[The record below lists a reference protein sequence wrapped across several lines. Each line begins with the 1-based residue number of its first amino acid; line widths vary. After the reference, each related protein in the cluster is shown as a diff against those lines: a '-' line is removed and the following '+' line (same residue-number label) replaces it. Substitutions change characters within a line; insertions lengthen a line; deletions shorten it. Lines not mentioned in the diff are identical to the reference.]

1 MSPNEQSLPVC
12 LLPVGTEA
20 TQAAQRCTVDCVN
33 IRRPSIKRINKNL
46 LIRLGFST
54 ALLLCSALVA
64 SAQNTKPDEYP
75 KVEVF
80 VGYSAL
86 GEANG
91 RGISLAPNGSVPANY
106 SAEAGFET
114 SVIGNFSKHFGIK
127 GDFSAHFNNDS
138 SRGPVTA
145 CSPVCT
151 TVTQDFELK
160 TRVYNFLAG
169 PEFKARNS
177 TRFTPFVHALAGFAH
192 TSATFTTPG
201 PTHILFLRRNDSS
214 FAMALGGGLDIRAS
228 QRVSFRASMDY
239 NPVFVNDSTTGT
251 RDFFRLSLGILFH

>member
-1 MSPNEQSLPVC
+1 M
-12 LLPVGTEA
+12 
-20 TQAAQRCTVDCVN
+20 
-33 IRRPSIKRINKNL
+33 KRTNKYL
-46 LIRLGFST
+46 LIRLAFCT
-54 ALLLCSALVA
+54 ALLLGSALLV
-64 SAQNTKPDEYP
+64 SAQSPNPDEHP
-75 KVEVF
+75 KFEF
-80 VGYSAL
+80 FAGYSAL
-86 GEANG
+86 GETNS
-91 RGISLAPNGSVPANY
+91 RIISFGPNAGVTGDF
-106 SAEAGFET
+106 EGQGFET
-114 SVIGNFSKHFGIK
+114 SIIRNFNKHFGIK

-201 PTHILFLRRNDSS
+201 PTHILFVRRNDTS

-228 QRVSFRASMDY
+228 KRVSFRGQLDY
-239 NPVFVNDSTTGT
+239 NPVFVNDSTVGT
-251 RDFFRLSLGILFH
+251 RDFFRLSLGLLIH